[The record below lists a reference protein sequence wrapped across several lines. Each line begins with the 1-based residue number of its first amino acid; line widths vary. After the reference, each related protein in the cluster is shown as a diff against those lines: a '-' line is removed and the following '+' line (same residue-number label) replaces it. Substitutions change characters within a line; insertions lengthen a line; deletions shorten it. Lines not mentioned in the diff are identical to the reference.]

1 MSLFGALMGDFDDDL
16 GFMNN
21 HMNHHMNAMNMQM
34 RSMNRLMNSF
44 MPDPFNML
52 APSPFDPGFQQGA
65 LMERSQQAMA
75 PMGGGLFGFPPMPT
89 FNRLLNA
96 DIGATNGASFC
107 QSNVMTVSTGPD
119 GRPQIYQASSS
130 TKTGP
135 GGVRETRKTVQDS
148 RTGFKK
154 MAIGHHIGE
163 RAHIIEKEQ
172 DLRSGQLE
180 ERQEFINLDE
190 EEAEQFDR
198 EFTTR
203 ATRGIMPHGGSRG
216 GMQAIQGVHP
226 APGTSTVTIEPLDD
240 DDDDDCVIQEPSRS
254 VRQLPALPAPPTAPH
269 NSDSSAAAATTTT
282 TTSTAAAS
290 SPTVYDVTNNNNN
303 NYLGAGNL
311 SSSRRAYLRNAQH
324 LATPRRP
331 LRTPSSSPLATV
343 SNASHSIAGTTSIHP
358 HPYAANHAAAR
369 RQQRLKHHHQGSGN
383 GNHNGGTEDASEPR
397 TKSAKRN
404 KPQ

>member
-44 MPDPFNML
+44 MPDPFSML

-75 PMGGGLFGFPPMPT
+75 PMGGGLFGFPPMPS
-89 FNRLLNA
+89 FNRLLNGA
-96 DIGATNGASFC
+96 DMGATNGASFC

-148 RTGFKK
+148 RTGVKK

-163 RAHIIEKEQ
+163 RSHIIEKEQ

-203 ATRGIMPHGGSRG
+203 ANRGVMPHGGHRG
-216 GMQAIQGVHP
+216 GMRAIQ
-226 APGTSTVTIEPLDD
+226 APVSSGSTVTIEPLDD
-240 DDDDDCVIQEPSRS
+240 DDDDCVIQEPSHSGR
-254 VRQLPALPAPPTAPH
+254 PALPAPPTAPH
-269 NSDSSAAAATTTT
+269 S
-282 TTSTAAAS
+282 
-290 SPTVYDVTNNNNN
+290 
-303 NYLGAGNL
+303 
-311 SSSRRAYLRNAQH
+311 
-324 LATPRRP
+324 
-331 LRTPSSSPLATV
+331 
-343 SNASHSIAGTTSIHP
+343 SIHP

-369 RQQRLKHHHQGSGN
+369 RQQRLKHHHHHHQGN
-383 GNHNGGTEDASEPR
+383 GNGGATEEATEPR
-397 TKSAKRN
+397 IKSAKRSN

>member
-1 MSLFGALMGDFDDDL
+1 MKRQRNSHSKKLKSNSETTTETT
-16 GFMNN
+16 NN

-52 APSPFDPGFQQGA
+52 APSPFDAGFQQGA
-65 LMERSQQAMA
+65 LMDRSQQAMA
-75 PMGGGLFGFPPMPT
+75 PMGGGLFGFPAMPN

-96 DIGATNGASFC
+96 DIGANNGASFC
-107 QSNVMTVSTGPD
+107 QSTVMTMSSGPD

-148 RTGFKK
+148 RTGMKK

-203 ATRGIMPHGGSRG
+203 ATRGIMPHGNG
-216 GMQAIQGVHP
+216 GMQAITAGP
-226 APGTSTVTIEPLDD
+226 AANNSTLTIEPLDDD
-240 DDDDDCVIQEPSRS
+240 DDDDDCVIQEPTRS
-254 VRQLPALPAPPTAPH
+254 AGRQLPALPATPIAPH
-269 NSDSSAAAATTTT
+269 TSDTAAAATTSPRRVTATT
-282 TTSTAAAS
+282 TAAAAN
-290 SPTVYDVTNNNNN
+290 SPPVYDLTNNNNIYHYVN
-303 NYLGAGNL
+303 A
-311 SSSRRAYLRNAQH
+311 SSSRRAYLRNGQH

-343 SNASHSIAGTTSIHP
+343 SSVSHSIAATP
-358 HPYAANHAAAR
+358 R
-369 RQQRLKHHHQGSGN
+369 DWRLYNSRFYRK
-383 GNHNGGTEDASEPR
+383 
-397 TKSAKRN
+397 
-404 KPQ
+404 